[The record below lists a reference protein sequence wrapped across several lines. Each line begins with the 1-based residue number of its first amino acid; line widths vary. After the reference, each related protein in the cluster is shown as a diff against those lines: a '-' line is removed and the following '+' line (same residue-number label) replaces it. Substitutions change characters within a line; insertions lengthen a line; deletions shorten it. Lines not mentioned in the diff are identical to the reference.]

1 MSTTAATL
9 GTEALAGAVDLL
21 VVKKDGEIHCLDG
34 ETLQEKWISPASALV
49 TQDAGKEIQAE
60 IEYAHLTNAYAVG
73 QGIFKGRP
81 DVFAVFPQ
89 EISEDAFNP
98 DMLVLISKTT
108 SAPSTRRIHVVALP
122 RRSSAHAIGL
132 QHSVHPLLFAPFPST
147 STIHTQGATT
157 FSIQVSAGTLMQ
169 LQNNTL
175 TTFDLTETGPKEQS
189 TLSTSTAK
197 SFLRLSNT
205 SVLVSSED
213 TLSVINPKYQSILA
227 TIDVRVSGDRESL
240 KRKRDIKKETKALS
254 GASHSLKTYF
264 PKLGAAVA
272 IIDSNLVGIQ
282 IEGQHDRKGRARAAG
297 LLIDSIGCSIPDQ
310 QRSKIGN
317 SNVAKLDSATMSAYQ
332 PASLTST
339 TSDAAWANR
348 THGLEKAFAGGA
360 IDRFDELMISILG
373 PKTKKTS
380 MTKGQEADEAVKR
393 KAHATDRRWV
403 IYALSKV
410 FSFIDLGSGKPQLA
424 ISFYAPKSFAW
435 LISTGYMT
443 VTNIQTAL
451 KSTISP
457 GELVNAIVEI
467 NPDMEFLLALI
478 TNNYLDADELVC
490 ALFSVMESL
499 EMRGGNDQTKQ
510 LQLTNGDVSGD
521 AEGTIEDQLDRLEQE
536 AQRDLDFAEYQLG
549 PGDGLRQQAISAAL
563 SKLYSCPTN
572 SIVKAFQ
579 SQLSSQDVVSVMVL
593 LRMQLARGSWTS
605 RHLDFDPSEPEAND
619 EPVGPENAI
628 ILISSLL
635 CNCIDA
641 VGAGGWLSGDT
652 RLVNGDPFDAQ
663 ELVSGLKLEVSAAL
677 EALEEATYL
686 KGIISEMVRYGQA
699 VQNAIPKEPKG
710 GKDTPAH
717 KKHKPITIESTDPES
732 RLLPL
737 GLKVEGSVSR
747 LRVGAGGEISVRSS
761 RDIGT
766 LKSQKV
772 PKYSLERIVI

>member
-1 MSTTAATL
+1 MGA
-9 GTEALAGAVDLL
+9 EALTGAVDLL
-21 VVKKDGEIHCLDG
+21 AVKKDGEIHCLDG
-34 ETLQEKWISPASALV
+34 ETLQEKWISPPSAIL
-49 TQDAGKEIQAE
+49 TQDAGQHIQAE
-60 IEYAHLTNAYAVG
+60 IEYAHLTNAHAVG
-73 QGIFKGRP
+73 QGIFRGRP
-81 DVFAVFPQ
+81 DVFAIFPQ

-108 SAPSTRRIHVVALP
+108 ATPFTRRIHIVALP
-122 RRSSAHAIGL
+122 RRSSTHAIGL
-132 QHSVHPLLFAPFPST
+132 QHSVHPLLFAAFPST
-147 STIHTQGATT
+147 SNVFSQGTAT

-205 SVLVSSED
+205 SILLSSED
-213 TLSVINPKYQSILA
+213 ALNVINPKYQSILA
-227 TIDVRVSGDRESL
+227 TVDVGVSSDRESL
-240 KRKRDIKKETKALS
+240 KRKRESKSDSKAIS
-254 GASHSLKTYF
+254 AGTHSLKAYF

-272 IIDSNLVGIQ
+272 IVDSNLVGIQ

-332 PASLTST
+332 PASLTVNA
-339 TSDAAWANR
+339 SDAAWTNR
-348 THGLEKAFAGGA
+348 TQTLEKTFASGD

-373 PKTKKTS
+373 PKMKKTRDS
-380 MTKGQEADEAVKR
+380 LPTTENQAVDEAVKR
-393 KAHATDRRWV
+393 KAHATDRRW
-403 IYALSKV
+403 ILYALSKI
-410 FSFIDLGSGKPQLA
+410 FSFIELDSGKRQLTV
-424 ISFYAPKSFAW
+424 SFYAPKSFMW
-435 LISTGYMT
+435 LITTGCMT
-443 VTNIQTAL
+443 VTNIQAAL
-451 KSTISP
+451 KMTISP
-457 GELVNAIVEI
+457 GDLVNAIAEF

-478 TNNYLDADELVC
+478 TNNYLNADELVC

-499 EMRGGNDQTKQ
+499 EIRGGNDHTKQ
-510 LQLTNGDVSGD
+510 LLLTNGDDSGD
-521 AEGTIEDQLDRLEQE
+521 AEGTIEDQLDQLEQE

-549 PGDGLRQQAISAAL
+549 PGAGIRQQAISAAL

-572 SIVKAFQ
+572 SIVQALQ

-605 RHLDFDPSEPEAND
+605 RHLDFDPSETDIND
-619 EPVGPENAI
+619 ENVGPENAI

-699 VQNAIPKEPKG
+699 VQNALPKEPKG
-710 GKDTPAH
+710 GKETAAH
-717 KKHKPITIESTDPES
+717 KKHKPITLESADPEQ

-737 GLKVEGSVSR
+737 GLKAEQMVSR
-747 LRVGAGGEISVRSS
+747 LRIGAGGEICVRTS
-761 RDIGT
+761 RDIGN